1 MTSGPLIYRSLLWL
15 TLVIALV
22 SVSVYSQ
29 IIHAR
34 YVSVRDEVA
43 EFEAMVAA
51 LPALQKHDDAL
62 HKRAN
67 GLNHRTYATD
77 VRVSKMLRQCSSR
90 ENFLA
95 REGPRIVHSPLSGG
109 ANTLGLYLPDGR
121 HTLKVAVA
129 NRATTDVPTM
139 REFRDGNA
147 QGIKAHA
154 SLELG
159 PSAEVYEIRLLSN
172 AQGPLRIAVFGKA
185 NETLLD
191 SELPQITGRCHF
203 ATLAE
208 ERHRASPYASHSVP
222 DREPIASYPSEFVY
236 NGDRNVLRRP
246 TRPATDVAKLA
257 VKANGNAYDLRI
269 WIESDAKPCM
279 PASAVAAHYRSMTG
293 GEFRTKSDEERQ
305 RMFARLFL
313 PYDGGDRFY
322 FRDQVFVD

>member
-15 TLVIALV
+15 TLAIALV

-43 EFEAMVAA
+43 ELEAMIAA
-51 LPALQKHDDAL
+51 LPAIQKNVRAL
-62 HKRAN
+62 HERAN

-77 VRVSKMLRQCSSR
+77 VRVSKMLLQCSSR
-90 ENFLA
+90 EDFLA
-95 REGPRIVHSPLSGG
+95 REGPRIVRGPLSGG

-129 NRATTDVPTM
+129 NRATADVPTL
-139 REFRDGNA
+139 RELRNGNA
-147 QGIKAHA
+147 RAIKAHA

-159 PSAEVYEIRLLSN
+159 PTAEVYEIRLLSN
-172 AQGPLRIAVFGKA
+172 APGPLRIVVFGKA
-185 NETLLD
+185 NEPLLD
-191 SELPQITGRCHF
+191 SELPQIAGLCHF
-203 ATLAE
+203 ETLAV

-222 DREPIASYPSEFVY
+222 DREAIASYPSEFVY
-236 NGDRNVLRRP
+236 NGDHNVLRRP
-246 TRPATDVAKLA
+246 TRSPTDVAKLA
-257 VKANGNAYDLRI
+257 VKASGNAYDLRI

-293 GEFRTKSDEERQ
+293 GEFRTQYDEEPLRV
-305 RMFARLFL
+305 FARLFL

-322 FRDQVFVD
+322 FRDQVFAD